1 MTVFFK
7 GFLPAQG
14 VQSSPRLSRRPLAR
28 HERAFLWCACVALLG
43 LRGVAMFTLPL
54 MDTTEA
60 RYAEIARIMVESGDW
75 ITPQFSL
82 GVPFWGK
89 P

>member
-1 MTVFFK
+1 
-7 GFLPAQG
+7 
-14 VQSSPRLSRRPLAR
+14 
-28 HERAFLWCACVALLG
+28 
-43 LRGVAMFTLPL
+43 MFTLPL